1 MSPREP
7 SGASK
12 SQKAAFS
19 KTLKS
24 NVFFFLSFGSKGL
37 PREPQ
42 EAQEGSQEAPKEIQ
56 DPKKKRSKI
65 DQKINKFWTNFGF
78 QKSFKNTPKTPKKT
92 TTKLLPY
99 GAPFPHIS
107 GVQIMPR
114 QKINERGEKS
124 ASPGIILSKRK
135 GGIRLYRAL

>member
-1 MSPREP
+1 MSPRGS

-19 KTLKS
+19 KTLK
-24 NVFFFLSFGSKGL
+24 NHVFFLSFGSKGL

-65 DQKINKFWTNFGF
+65 DPKINKFWTNFGF
-78 QKSFKNTPKTPKKT
+78 QKSFKNTPKTPKKS
-92 TTKLLPY
+92 TTKLL
-99 GAPFPHIS
+99 H
-107 GVQIMPR
+107 
-114 QKINERGEKS
+114 
-124 ASPGIILSKRK
+124 
-135 GGIRLYRAL
+135 